1 MCVCMPQ
8 GLNTHTQRNKREER
22 EKEEGT
28 SIFDGRQKE
37 VTNYFFS
44 DRKELL
50 QYLGCF
56 FNKSQ
61 GVEEREAFSGQKD
74 LDLSWKLKQKYL
86 PLRPTLF
93 FPGCAAQKAAEYI

>member
-8 GLNTHTQRNKREER
+8 RLNTHTQRNKREER

-44 DRKELL
+44 DRKELF
-50 QYLGCF
+50 Q
-56 FNKSQ
+56 
-61 GVEEREAFSGQKD
+61 
-74 LDLSWKLKQKYL
+74 
-86 PLRPTLF
+86 
-93 FPGCAAQKAAEYI
+93 